1 MVARIMKKM
10 IYWLLGF
17 VFIVC
22 LYFVALSIQSRNR
35 PDLGMIEGRLRPC
48 PDTPNCVSSEDKGRA
63 SFIEPLPFKDD
74 PKRSWER
81 IKGVIRGMGGNIE
94 LETDDYLRATFTT
107 AIFRFIDD
115 LELKMDEKNKIIQVR
130 SASRVGR
137 SDLGTNRK
145 RVENLRAQ
153 FNQMP

>member
-1 MVARIMKKM
+1 M

-22 LYFVALSIQSRNR
+22 LLFVALSIHSRNR

-48 PDTPNCVSSEDKGRA
+48 PNTPNCVCSEDKGRS
-63 SFIEPLPFKDD
+63 SFIEPLLFKDD

-81 IKGVIRGMGGNIE
+81 IKSVIRDMGGNIE
-94 LETDDYLRATFTT
+94 LEKDGYLRVTFTT
-107 AIFRFIDD
+107 TIFRFMDD
-115 LELKMDEKNKIIQVR
+115 LELRIDEKNRTIHVR
-130 SASRVGR
+130 SASRVGH
-137 SDLGTNRK
+137 SDMGTNRK
-145 RVENLRAQ
+145 RVENLRAR